1 MKIAKAQ
8 WTTDGNTVRVTM
20 PLQKVDKENRIV
32 SGWATLDNVDTSKD
46 IVLASASAA
55 AFEGFRGNIR
65 LMHQP
70 IPAGKLV
77 NFREDSYYDAKTQ
90 KFYEGIYVDV
100 YVSKGAPE
108 VWEMVLDG
116 TLTGFSIGGSI
127 TDAENKFI
135 KEAGGTVRVIKA
147 YDLIELSLVDSP
159 ANQLCDVVSI
169 TKAADGTVSAT
180 GMATQ
185 VVAENVFWCG
195 ADKIAFTSQD
205 EAKACNACGG
215 TTENIGWF
223 ESDGGDK
230 TEKVNALV
238 AEFTKAESVEGRV
251 NKMAED
257 VTLSEEVAEEVQVE
271 PTALVVDGEGPDTD
285 SGEPLGDDTEVE
297 AEVAEIEVD
306 EAAAEVAVDK
316 AAGAD
321 DESDDDVEKAA
332 TDDDAEDALD
342 GGGDEDEEDESDDVK
357 KMFADLA
364 EEIRKAIADNSD
376 ATEAQL
382 TKVNDRLAAFEA
394 VANKIDELAAKQ
406 NELTEKFNSVTSK
419 VESVEKTFDSV
430 EKHVGIKKSGDLGG
444 SKEDKVEKST
454 KSLWN
459 GRFFGS
465 VENI

>member
-1 MKIAKAQ
+1 MNIQKAQ
-8 WTTDGNTVRVTM
+8 WTTDGNSVRVTM
-20 PLQKVDKENRIV
+20 PLQKVDIENRIV

-70 IPAGKLV
+70 IPAGKLLD
-77 NFREDSYYDAKTQ
+77 FREDSYYDQKTQ

-127 TDAENKFI
+127 TDAENKFV
-135 KEAGGTVRVIKA
+135 KEVGGTVRVIKA

-195 ADKIAFTSQD
+195 SDKIAFTSQD

-257 VTLSEEVAEEVQVE
+257 VTLSEEVVEEVQDE

-306 EAAAEVAVDK
+306 EAAAEAVD
-316 AAGAD
+316 GA
-321 DESDDDVEKAA
+321 VEKAA
-332 TDDDAEDALD
+332 SDDDAEDALD

-406 NELTEKFNSVTSK
+406 NELTEKFNNVSSK
-419 VESVEKTFDSV
+419 VESVEKTYDAV
-430 EKHVGIKKSGDLGG
+430 EKTVGIKKSGDLGG